1 MSDPQT
7 TGVWIFNTE
16 MDTSTAVCK
25 SIERLSGR
33 KIVLGPPL
41 PEGRHTSS
49 LTHVGVYYEQ
59 QGMQKVMTEIP
70 TTIPD
75 TVPALQSLVR
85 LCEQRIHELEWE
97 RLNREEC
104 FCDRYT
110 CQRCQA
116 LQAHQ
121 PFIRGATNVRPN

>member
-1 MSDPQT
+1 MPSDTSQT

-16 MDTSTAVCK
+16 MATSTAVCK

-33 KIVLGPPL
+33 KIVLGPPF

-70 TTIPD
+70 TTSTSRVIHQTSIMVMTCLLGQFAEQMHPNMLKD
-75 TVPALQSLVR
+75 VRWAIEGNQAALK
-85 LCEQRIHELEWE
+85 EL
-97 RLNREEC
+97 
-104 FCDRYT
+104 DH
-110 CQRCQA
+110 A
-116 LQAHQ
+116 D
-121 PFIRGATNVRPN
+121 